1 MTEPLFEVEDLT
13 MTLRA
18 GHGKTILRSV
28 SVGASAGEAI
38 GLIGESGAGKSTTAR
53 ALLGMTPPEAAVHGT
68 VRVLGTDVL
77 SLRRSRLQR
86 FRAENVALIA
96 QDPRASVNPM
106 HGIEVFLTEAMRANR
121 NLSKAEARRRAAEA
135 LEQVGL
141 DPEKVLRSY
150 PHEVSGGMLQRV
162 VIAAAVAVEPRLL
175 IADEPSTALDVTS
188 QATVISLLRR
198 VARRT
203 GAGLV
208 LVTHNIEVAASVCDR
223 LVVMRAGSVV
233 ETGTTDQVL
242 HRPLAEYTRA
252 LIEATRAVSGATD
265 RDDFPGNATESAHA

>member
-121 NLSKAEARRRAAEA
+121 NLSKAEARRRAAAA

-150 PHEVSGGMLQRV
+150 PHEVSGGLQRV

-175 IADEPSTALDVTS
+175 IADEPSTALDVAS

-198 VARRT
+198 VARRS

-242 HRPLAEYTRA
+242 RRPLAEYTRA